1 MLIVSQDKKKLIFTD
16 SGVFIHADDKFLQAR
31 SLNGGLN
38 VIIGTYESEDE
49 AQLALGYLA
58 GKCNGKTPIAH
69 MPKAGE
75 LMKRIAKEEK

>member
-1 MLIVSQDKKKLIFTD
+1 MPFGGVVVYVDENFLMTTTLDGFTY
-16 SGVFIHADDKFLQAR
+16 
-31 SLNGGLN
+31 
-38 VIIGTYESEDE
+38 IIGEYESEDE

-58 GKCNGKTPIAH
+58 GKCTNKTPIAH

>member
-16 SGVFIHADDKFLQAR
+16 SGVTVYVDENFLMTTT
-31 SLNGGLN
+31 LDGFNYVLGE
-38 VIIGTYESEDE
+38 YENEEE

-69 MPKAGE
+69 MPKAGS